1 MDALMS
7 CFAAAGV
14 ASHASRMRQEVAG
27 GSTLKDQAAP
37 SVDLLV
43 QLLDRMPHPV
53 SVDRHLYISIV
64 RAAAGCW
71 QALDALDLFRR

>member
-1 MDALMS
+1 
-7 CFAAAGV
+7 
-14 ASHASRMRQEVAG
+14 
-27 GSTLKDQAAP
+27 
-37 SVDLLV
+37 
-43 QLLDRMPHPV
+43 MPHPV

>member
-1 MDALMS
+1 LEIPVLSSRAAVDEIMDALMS
-7 CFAAAGV
+7 CFA
-14 ASHASRMRQEVAG
+14 AG